1 MLSGFPPSALVSVC
15 QDVRASN
22 LNSKGQMSSGF
33 PPSALTC
40 GPVTRENG
48 ENVSG
53 SGFPPFPSRGGP
65 GHVGDVACGERK
77 SNGVGGNKERV
88 KIPSPTNRFNR
99 VAKTQNLS
107 HVPTTHETR
116 TREKPSTPLSPG
128 HKRMAHANGAKPPF
142 SLYVERYE
150 KRGQNS
156 NNTHSAQ
163 LST

>member
-15 QDVRASN
+15 QSVRASY
-22 LNSKGQMSSGF
+22 KPEDQMSSGF

-40 GPVTRENG
+40 GPVYRENG

-53 SGFPPFPSRGGP
+53 SGFHPFPSRGGP

-77 SNGVGGNKERV
+77 SNGVGGNKEQI
-88 KIPSPTNRFNR
+88 KISSPTNRFNR
-99 VAKTQNLS
+99 VEKTQNLS
-107 HVPTTHETR
+107 HAPTTHETG

-128 HKRMAHANGAKPPF
+128 HERTAHKNGKIPLF
-142 SLYVERYE
+142 SPYVERYV

-156 NNTHSAQ
+156 N
-163 LST
+163 